1 MDLILLPI
9 LFVINQIIAAGNT
22 ITAFSLLLY
31 ALTFNLRERVARAF
45 ALLLVCVTIT
55 YFGDVLV
62 GVTPAPAVK
71 EMWLR
76 LQWLGIS
83 FVPAAFFH
91 LSDALLDATGR
102 PSRGR
107 RRMLIRVEYAL
118 SGLTLIGATLTPA
131 IGLQAVHAGP
141 VTYLRAGP
149 WFPLFTIY
157 FFGNLALAGNNFRR
171 AYARCLSGASRRRMV
186 YLIVGSVGPLLG
198 SFPFLMLAGG
208 PFFDRLPPLFM
219 GLLVA
224 INAVVAI
231 LLVMMADAVAYYGV
245 SYPDRVVKSRLM
257 QWILRGPVVASTVL
271 ASGVIVNR
279 AALLAGAPNSLV
291 VPFAMV
297 SMLLLL
303 QFLIT
308 LVRPSLERVLYY
320 GEEYQDIARLQ
331 LLQQRLVTTGDLR
344 QFFES
349 ILNAACDIL
358 QSPSAFIAVVGEEGL
373 ELEVAV
379 GPDDPLRG
387 SEDLAPILLHDREYQ
402 FDRLGG
408 IFSWDHYWL
417 IPIDSPEGDDVIG
430 LVGLRATAPSPQFTE
445 EEEEAVAS
453 LIGRASIA
461 LANRVLQKEI
471 FRVVDQAVPEA
482 EALQQMR
489 AAARYRGEGALA
501 SLPEGA
507 HTEADLANLVKDALG
522 HYWGGP
528 RLTDSPLLRLQVVRE
543 AVGEHGGNPVNA
555 LRAILRK
562 GIERTKPEGKRR
574 FTAEWMLYNILEM
587 KFLEGRK
594 VRDVAMHLAMSEADL
609 YRKQKVAIESV
620 ARAITDMEREAI
632 SKASEREGV
641 GM

>member
-9 LFVINQIIAAGNT
+9 LSVINQIIAAGNA

-45 ALLLVCVTIT
+45 AVLLVCVTIT

-62 GVTPAPAVK
+62 GVSRAPDMK
-71 EMWLR
+71 EIWLR

-107 RRMLIRVEYAL
+107 RRILLRVEYAL
-118 SGLTLIGATLTPA
+118 SGLVLVGALVTEGIA
-131 IGLQAVHAGP
+131 RGSVQADP
-141 VTYLRAGP
+141 VTYLQPGP
-149 WFPLFTIY
+149 WFPLFAIY
-157 FFGNLALAGNNFRR
+157 FFGSLALAGNNFRR
-171 AYARCLSGASRRRMV
+171 AYGRCLSRASRRRMV

-198 SFPFLMLAGG
+198 SFPFLMLAGA
-208 PFFDRLPPLFM
+208 PALDRLAPLFM

-224 INAVVAI
+224 INAVVAV

-245 SYPDRVVKSRLM
+245 SYPDRVVKSRLL
-257 QWILRGPVVASTVL
+257 QWILRGPVVASSVL
-271 ASGVIVNR
+271 AAGVLANR
-279 AALLAGAPNSLV
+279 AAILAGARDSLV
-291 VPFAMV
+291 APFAMV
-297 SMLLLL
+297 ATLLLL

-308 LVRPSLERVLYY
+308 LVRPSLERVLFY

-331 LLQQRLVTTGDLR
+331 LLQQRLVTTSDLR

-387 SEDLAPILLHDREYQ
+387 SEDLAPILLEEHQYQ
-402 FDRLGG
+402 FESLGG
-408 IFSWDHYWL
+408 VFAWDHYWL
-417 IPIDSPEGDDVIG
+417 IPIDSPEANDVIG
-430 LVGLRATAPSPQFTE
+430 LVGLRATAPVPEFTPE
-445 EEEEAVAS
+445 EQEAVAS
-453 LIGRASIA
+453 LIDRASIA
-461 LANRVLQKEI
+461 LANRLLQKEI
-471 FRVVDQAVPEA
+471 FQVVDQAVPEA

-489 AAARYRGEGALA
+489 AAARYRGVEALA
-501 SLPEGA
+501 ALPEGA

-543 AVGEHGGNPVNA
+543 AVEEHGGNPVNA
-555 LRAILRK
+555 LRATLRR
-562 GIERTKPEGKRR
+562 GIEQIKPEGARR

-609 YRKQKVAIESV
+609 YRKQRVAIESV
-620 ARAITDMEREAI
+620 ARAISEMEREAV
-632 SKASEREGV
+632 SKASEREGI